1 MYDILI
7 ESLIGLSCG
16 LLFGTTGI
24 LPLGVI
30 IILIDFFKL
39 TDYKTI
45 LGTVLFLNLFPT
57 SVGAV
62 YNFYNDKKIDYVMGM
77 VLLISIL
84 IGSFIGSKL
93 VVGKDSK
100 LSVKTIKYITGYL
113 SLGVAIVFLIS
124 AYYEKN

>member
-7 ESLIGLSCG
+7 EALIGLSCG

-24 LPLGVI
+24 LPLGII
-30 IILIDFFKL
+30 IILLDILKIS
-39 TDYKTI
+39 DYKTI
-45 LGTVLFLNLFPT
+45 MGSVLFLSLFP
-57 SVGAV
+57 SSIGAV
-62 YNFYNDKKIDYVMGM
+62 YNFYKDKKIDYVMGI
-77 VLLISIL
+77 VLLISIMT
-84 IGSFIGSKL
+84 GSFIGSKL

-113 SLGVAIVFLIS
+113 SLLVAIVFLIS

>member
-30 IILIDFFKL
+30 IILLDIFKL
-39 TDYKTI
+39 ADYKTI

-62 YNFYNDKKIDYVMGM
+62 YNFYKDKKIDYMMGI

-113 SLGVAIVFLIS
+113 SLVVAIVFLIS

>member
-39 TDYKTI
+39 ADYKTI

-62 YNFYNDKKIDYVMGM
+62 YNFYKEKKIDFVMGI

-93 VVGKDSK
+93 VVGKDSQ

-113 SLGVAIVFLIS
+113 SLVVCIVFLIS